1 METKAELEKRIDN
14 LNTVIERYKRDLADV
29 EQQLEAYNQL
39 ATFIGF
45 WKRIKSKWK
54 VKCIEAFG
62 CNGCPLQ
69 VQGELCLLNRCDTQC
84 FKVEQ
89 LFLEAKSND

>member
-14 LNTVIERYKRDLADV
+14 LNTVIECYKRDLADI

-45 WKRIKSKWK
+45 WKRIWKAKSN
-54 VKCIEAFG
+54 KCIEAFG
-62 CNGCPLQ
+62 CNDCPLQ
-69 VQGELCLLNRCDTQC
+69 VQGELCLLNQCDTQC
-84 FKVEQ
+84 FKNEQ